1 VVSSNGNS
9 VAQKFGYNG
18 KELNEELGLDWHD
31 FGARNYDASLGRW
44 MNLDP
49 LAEQMRRHSPYNY
62 AFNNPIYFIDPD
74 GMAPIGPGDT
84 PPDVI
89 TTVSKTRGDKHFK
102 QRNVSMKVTLSVVN
116 SAGADLSKTMFS
128 KSSGSVSISSFKGR
142 ADGDNRVLDVTNI
155 DNIADVT
162 IEYNVVSSLDDVGE
176 NDHVMMIVDDIPGAV
191 GKAERG
197 GRVSAVESGTISEG
211 NFDETVEHEIGHNL
225 TLEHSESGLM
235 VGNGTFG
242 NKKVTKK
249 EKGELVSG
257 QLNPNDGNGVY
268 KDSKTNATGR
278 YKKPIKKQ
286 ANDFLKRNKIE

>member
-1 VVSSNGNS
+1 
-9 VAQKFGYNG
+9 
-18 KELNEELGLDWHD
+18 
-31 FGARNYDASLGRW
+31 
-44 MNLDP
+44 
-49 LAEQMRRHSPYNY
+49 
-62 AFNNPIYFIDPD
+62 
-74 GMAPIGPGDT
+74 
-84 PPDVI
+84 
-89 TTVSKTRGDKHFK
+89 
-102 QRNVSMKVTLSVVN
+102 
-116 SAGADLSKTMFS
+116 
-128 KSSGSVSISSFKGR
+128 
-142 ADGDNRVLDVTNI
+142 
-155 DNIADVT
+155 
-162 IEYNVVSSLDDVGE
+162 
-176 NDHVMMIVDDIPGAV
+176 MMIVDDIPGAV